1 MKTSSSDKDTTT
13 MQLSTSKLLLPTLLA
28 AVCVVP
34 QSVAASPRGLDP
46 FRTERAIAKL
56 APEYAAH
63 ANLPCA
69 LPNGLLTLEDAIN
82 LALCRNP
89 TTRAAWAAAQA
100 QAANLGI
107 AEGAFLPSLTITGNK
122 DREHG
127 ELTPGLEATT
137 TIERRSAVASLNWTL
152 VDFGGRRSAVANAR
166 SLLAAA
172 AHSGSATAQRT
183 VAEVVQAFHGVAA
196 TEQAVV
202 ANQQTEANAARSL
215 EIARA
220 LQTGGAATLADVMQ
234 AETAYHQTVYA
245 RIQSMNNAE
254 ASRGTLAVLLGFTA
268 DQPLKLAP
276 VATPSAA
283 AVTAR
288 VSELLALAAR
298 QNPELA
304 AARDQQAAAEAA
316 VTTARAVGRPR
327 ISLGAQYTLAENA
340 GLPRQKYDSVGL
352 TISIPVFS
360 GLQTHYGIRRA
371 QATLDQAT
379 EQAEQSRLAVSQAV
393 WNAYHSLEAAN
404 QQLATSA
411 TLAKAAATN
420 EEIATGRYQSGVGSI
435 LDVLTAQS
443 ASANARLI
451 RIQSEFSWQSARA
464 QLAQAVGRLGSADDL
479 DAVAP
484 VEAR

>member
-1 MKTSSSDKDTTT
+1 MH
-13 MQLSTSKLLLPTLLA
+13 LSTSKLKLA
-28 AVCVVP
+28 SWFVALCVVP
-34 QSVAASPRGLDP
+34 QSMAAGLSGLDP
-46 FRTERAIAKL
+46 FWTERTIAKL
-56 APEYAAH
+56 APEYAA
-63 ANLPCA
+63 NGRLPCE
-69 LPNGLLTLEDAIN
+69 LPQGTLNLDQAIN

-89 TTRAAWAAAQA
+89 ATRAAWAAAQA

-107 AEGAFLPSLTITGNK
+107 AKGAFLPSLTITGTK
-122 DREHG
+122 DRDHG
-127 ELTPGLEATT
+127 ELTPGLDATT

-152 VDFGGRRSAVANAR
+152 IDFGGRRSTVANAR

-183 VAEVVQAFHGVAA
+183 VADVVQAFHFVAA
-196 TEQAVV
+196 TENAFA

-234 AETAYHQTVYA
+234 AETAYHQAVYA
-245 RIQSMNNAE
+245 RIQSLNNAE
-254 ASRGTLAVLLGFTA
+254 ASRGNLAVLLGFTA

-276 VATPSAA
+276 VAAPSAA

-304 AARDQQAAAEAA
+304 AARDQQAAADAA

-327 ISLGAQYTLAENA
+327 ISLGAQYTLADNA
-340 GLPRQKYDSVGL
+340 GLPTQKYDAVGL
-352 TISIPVFS
+352 SVAIPIFS

-371 QATLDQAT
+371 EATRDQAT
-379 EQAEQSRLAVSQAV
+379 EQAEQSRLAVSQKV

-404 QQLATSA
+404 QELATSA

-451 RIQSEFSWQSARA
+451 RIQSEFNWQSARA
-464 QLAQAVGRLGSADDL
+464 QLAVAVGRLSSASDL